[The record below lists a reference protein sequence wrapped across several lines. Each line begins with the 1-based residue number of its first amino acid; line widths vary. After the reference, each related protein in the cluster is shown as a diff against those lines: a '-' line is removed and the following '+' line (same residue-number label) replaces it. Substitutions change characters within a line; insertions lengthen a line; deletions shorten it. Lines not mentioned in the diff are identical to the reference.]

1 MNALSLQGAP
11 RACPPRGVTL
21 VSSEPLCQV
30 ITGIRPVSNAVSHLR
45 VIVKASIGKCYR
57 ALRWLESLAALAALA
72 GCAALDAGNW
82 QVFGA
87 PGAYVSPP
95 PAVVAPTPLIVTPPP
110 RIVTPAPTLITPPA
124 AIIAPPPVVVA
135 PVTPPY
141 VVVPPWLPRSSRDA
155 AHFLRERCYRQ
166 KGGCYTTE
174 HRGGY
179 VFDPYTGAWDWV
191 DQRHYR
197 WKGHRKR
204 R

>member
-1 MNALSLQGAP
+1 MNALSLQDAS

-21 VSSEPLCQV
+21 IPSGPLWHV
-30 ITGIRPVSNAVSHLR
+30 T
-45 VIVKASIGKCYR
+45 ASICAISNTAPHGYAAMQADLGKRCR
-57 ALRWLESLAALAALA
+57 TRDRLAWLACLASLPVLA

-82 QVFGA
+82 QVFGP
-87 PGAYVSPP
+87 PGVYVGPP
-95 PAVVAPTPLIVTPPP
+95 PAAVAPAPLIVTPPP
-110 RIVTPAPTLITPPA
+110 RIVTPAPT
-124 AIIAPPPVVVA
+124 IIAPPPVVVA
-135 PVTPPY
+135 PLSPPY
-141 VVVPPWLPRSSRDA
+141 VVVPPPLPRSSRDA

-174 HRGGY
+174 HQGGY